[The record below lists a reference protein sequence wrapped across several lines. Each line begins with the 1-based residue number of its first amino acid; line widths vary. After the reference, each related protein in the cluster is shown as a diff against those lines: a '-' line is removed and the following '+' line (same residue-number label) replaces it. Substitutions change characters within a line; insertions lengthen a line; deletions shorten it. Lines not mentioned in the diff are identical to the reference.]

1 MTISSKDL
9 YSLGYRYSWIHKH
22 FTHLALE
29 TYVLIGHA
37 QYLQYRV
44 EDILKYIGSY
54 VGYCRNPI
62 QEAKSKEMMNKLG
75 DKLRERIS

>member
-1 MTISSKDL
+1 MNISSKDL
-9 YSLGYRYSWIHKH
+9 YSLGFRYSWIHKH

-44 EDILKYIGSY
+44 EDMIKYLNNY

-62 QEAKSKEMMNKLG
+62 QEAKSKEMMNKLAKELN
-75 DKLRERIS
+75 DWTI